1 VHPMLET
8 KSVILSAALL
18 LALVFLILA
27 LWQMWRTAKNM
38 ATALEALN
46 KDLPEIL
53 ANLEGIT
60 ANIHSATDM
69 LKHEAEEFTL
79 LSRKVRAFLGLV
91 TDLEEI
97 VLQGVRLPLVE
108 TLKTAR
114 GLLRGGRVFFN
125 VFLQK
130 DEPWQR
136 DGRQ

>member
-38 ATALEALN
+38 ATALEEVN
-46 KDLPEIL
+46 RTLPEIL
-53 ANLEGIT
+53 ANMREIT
-60 ANIHSATDM
+60 ANINSATDM
-69 LKHEAEEFTL
+69 IRHEAEGFVV
-79 LSRKVRAFLGLV
+79 LSRKVRSFLGLV
-91 TDLEEI
+91 TDLEGI

-114 GLLRGGRVFFN
+114 GLLKGGRAFLN
-125 VFLQK
+125 VFLHK
-130 DEPWQR
+130 DEPCQR

>member
-1 VHPMLET
+1 MLET
-8 KSVILSAALL
+8 KSVIFSAALL
-18 LALVFLILA
+18 LVLVFLILT

-38 ATALEALN
+38 ATALEAIN

-69 LKHEAEEFTL
+69 IKYETEEFVL
-79 LSRKVRAFLGLV
+79 ISRKVRSFLGLV
-91 TDLEEI
+91 TDVEEI
-97 VLQGVRLPLVE
+97 LLQGVKLPLAE

-114 GLLRGGRVFFN
+114 GLLKGGRAFLN

-136 DGRQ
+136 GGR

>member
-1 VHPMLET
+1 MLET

-18 LALVFLILA
+18 LVLVFLILA

-46 KDLPEIL
+46 KNLPEIL

-60 ANIHSATDM
+60 ADIHSATDM
-69 LKHEAEEFTL
+69 IKHETEEFTL
-79 LSRKVRAFLGLV
+79 LSRKVRAFLGLI
-91 TDLEEI
+91 TDVEEMI
-97 VLQGVRLPLVE
+97 VRQGVRLPLVE

-114 GLLRGGRVFFN
+114 GLLKGGKVFLN

-136 DGRQ
+136 DGR

>member
-8 KSVILSAALL
+8 KSVILSVALL
-18 LALVFLILA
+18 LVLIFLILA

-38 ATALEALN
+38 AMALEEIN
-46 KDLPEIL
+46 KTLPEIL
-53 ANLEGIT
+53 TNMQEIMANV
-60 ANIHSATDM
+60 NIATDM
-69 LKHEAEEFTL
+69 IRHEAEEFVV

-91 TDLEEI
+91 TDVEEI
-97 VLQGVRLPLVE
+97 LLQGVRLPLAR

-114 GLLRGGRVFFN
+114 GLLRGGRVFLN

-130 DEPWQR
+130 DER